1 MSSSRTRSSRATAT
15 ASAVAA
21 ALVLA
26 SVLTACAGST
36 GTAPAGPPSVAGGS
50 AAPTGSTETG
60 RPVPGATSTPDP
72 GSWTTAVAPA
82 GFTIAVVSAMAPGAD
97 PEVDAAVEAIR
108 ARAGAATVGT
118 VTIPPG
124 TASGSGDPFAEV
136 LADSPDLVVVLGP
149 ELLDAA
155 DRSSASNL
163 GQQFLIVGAQLPE
176 PTANV
181 TAVVWPG
188 SAARRADEP
197 RAVPNGMPEVAQR
210 AGDAVQAG
218 LAALLEDTTGGV
230 LFLP

>member
-21 ALVLA
+21 TLVLA

-36 GTAPAGPPSVAGGS
+36 GTALTGPPSVAGGS
-50 AAPTGSTETG
+50 AAPTGSAETA
-60 RPVPGATSTPDP
+60 RPAPGATSTPDP
-72 GSWTTAVAPA
+72 GSWTTSVAPA
-82 GFTIAVVSAMAPGAD
+82 GFTITVVSAMAPGAD

-108 ARAGAATVGT
+108 AQAGAATVGT
-118 VTIPPG
+118 ATIPPG
-124 TASGSGDPFAEV
+124 SSGSGDPFAEV

-188 SAARRADEP
+188 AAARRADEP

-210 AGDAVQAG
+210 AGDALQAG

-230 LFLP
+230 LVLP

>member
-1 MSSSRTRSSRATAT
+1 MSSSRTRSSRATET

-118 VTIPPG
+118 ATIPPG
-124 TASGSGDPFAEV
+124 SSGSGDPFAEV
-136 LADSPDLVVVLGP
+136 LADSPDLIVVLGP
-149 ELLDAA
+149 ELLDAT

-188 SAARRADEP
+188 AAARRADEP

-210 AGDAVQAG
+210 AGDALPAG

-230 LFLP
+230 LVLP